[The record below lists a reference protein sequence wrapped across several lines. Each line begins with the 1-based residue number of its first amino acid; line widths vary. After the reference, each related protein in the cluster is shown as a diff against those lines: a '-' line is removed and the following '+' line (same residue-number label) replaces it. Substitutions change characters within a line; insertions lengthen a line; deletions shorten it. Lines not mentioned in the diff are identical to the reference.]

1 MLKDFA
7 SVATAIAGTTRKSEK
22 EKILAAYLSSLDDP
36 ALERVVV
43 FFAGSPFPQ
52 KEERVIGVGW
62 AAIAAAVIA
71 EKGIS
76 ESDLYSKVTELGD
89 LGDAISGY
97 FPESIPDQEDMTL
110 LQLGEFFDELA
121 ASSGANRKTALLTT
135 LFSRLAASEARV
147 VAKILLS
154 EFRIGLQEGLVE
166 AAIARAFN
174 QALPLVR
181 RANMFTGDL
190 GTTALLARAGAL
202 DQAALTVF
210 QPIGLMLAQP
220 EEDPQKIVDAL
231 GAGALADDKYDGI
244 RAQIHSDG
252 QSVKIYS
259 RTLDEIT
266 TRFPEVADAATTFG
280 TRFILDGEI
289 VAYGEHILP
298 FSVLQ
303 KRIGRR
309 KVSESLLRDAPVV
322 FFAFDLLLLDQKVL
336 LDEPL
341 TVRMERLR
349 TLLAGSES
357 AIHQGYQ
364 FEVRDAT
371 HLEEL
376 FDAARARANEGL
388 VVKDPASR
396 YTPGRRGKSWL
407 KYKKA
412 LATLDCVVTAA
423 EHGHGK
429 RRGVLSDYTFAIRRD
444 QDLLNIGKA
453 YSGLTDL
460 EIEKLTAHFRS
471 ITTARYG
478 PVHLVKPE
486 VVLEIAFD
494 RIQESQR
501 HKSGYALRF
510 PRIARIRDDKTV
522 EDISTLDD
530 VRRIY
535 EGQLARERPS
545 TG

>member
-22 EKILAAYLSSLDDP
+22 EKILAAYLTSLDDP
-36 ALERVVV
+36 ALERAVV

-97 FPESIPDQEDMTL
+97 FPESIPDQQDMTL

-135 LFSRLAASEARV
+135 LFSRLASSEARV

-166 AAIARAFN
+166 AAIARAFS

-220 EEDPQKIVDAL
+220 EEDPQKIVAAL

-266 TRFPEVADAATTFG
+266 TRFPEVADAATTLG

-298 FSVLQ
+298 FAVLQ

-309 KVSESLLRDAPVV
+309 KVSENLLRDAPVV

-341 TVRMERLR
+341 TMRMERLR
-349 TLLAGSES
+349 ELLADSES

-388 VVKDPASR
+388 VVKDPASP

-460 EIEKLTAHFRS
+460 EIEKLTTHFRS
-471 ITTARYG
+471 ITTAKYG

-510 PRIARIRDDKTV
+510 PRIARIREDKTV
-522 EDISTLDD
+522 EEISSIDD

>member
-22 EKILAAYLSSLDDP
+22 KKILADYISSLDDP
-36 ALERVVV
+36 ALERAVV

-62 AAIAAAVIA
+62 AAIANAVITA
-71 EKGIS
+71 KELS
-76 ESDLYSKVTELGD
+76 ESDLYSRVTELGD
-89 LGDAISGY
+89 LGDAIAGY
-97 FPESIPDQEDMTL
+97 FPESIPDQQDMTV

-121 ASSGANRKTALLTT
+121 SSPGANRKTSLLTA
-135 LFSRLAASEARV
+135 LFSRLNSSEARV

-166 AAIARAFN
+166 SAIARAFS
-174 QALPLVR
+174 QPLPLVR

-220 EEDPQKIVDAL
+220 EEDPQKIVEAL
-231 GAGALADDKYDGI
+231 GAGSLADDKYDGI

-266 TRFPEVADAATTFG
+266 SRFPEVADAAKALG
-280 TRFILDGEI
+280 RRFILDGEI
-289 VAYGEHILP
+289 VAFAGHILP
-298 FSVLQ
+298 FAVLQ

-309 KVSESLLRDAPVV
+309 KISETLLSDAPVV
-322 FFAFDLLLLDQKVL
+322 FFAFDILLLDQEVL
-336 LDEPL
+336 LDDPL
-341 TVRMERLR
+341 TDRMRRLR
-349 TLLAGSES
+349 GLAEKSES
-357 AIHQGYQ
+357 AIRQGYQ
-364 FEVRDAT
+364 AEVRDAT
-371 HLEEL
+371 HLDEL

-388 VVKDPASR
+388 VIKAPTST

-453 YSGLTDL
+453 YSGLTDA

-471 ITTARYG
+471 ITTAKYG
-478 PVHLVKPE
+478 PVHIVKPE

-494 RIQESQR
+494 RIQESAR
-501 HKSGYALRF
+501 HKSGYAMRF
-510 PRIARIRDDKTV
+510 PRIARIREDKTV
-522 EDISTLDD
+522 DDISTLDD

-545 TG
+545 K